1 MIPVARTPA
10 PPLRPLI
17 PESALVLGQGRSER
31 PWAVCAYERNGRPTV
46 EVRLRVDT
54 DYGGHCETVGKSE
67 FRVPD
72 LGVIDQLAMV
82 DGRTRL
88 VFGVTLP
95 TVAMVRLELANG
107 SVKEVVPRREGLVA
121 AWPFDAFFLEL
132 PATPDIAW
140 VVATDETGDV
150 LERLRPNGRLGNVGR
165 SA

>member
-17 PESALVLGQGRSER
+17 PQSALVLGQGQPDR

-46 EVRLRVDT
+46 EARLRVET
-54 DYGGHCETVGKSE
+54 DSGGHCETIGKSE

-72 LGVIDQLAMV
+72 LGVVDQLATV
-82 DGRTRL
+82 NGRTRL

-95 TVAMVRLELANG
+95 TVALVLLELEDG
-107 SVKEVVPRREGLVA
+107 SVKEVVPQREGLVA
-121 AWPFDAFFLEL
+121 TWPFDTFFTEL

-140 VVATDETGDV
+140 VVATDEMGDV
-150 LERLRPNGRLGNVGR
+150 LERLRPHGRLGNLGR